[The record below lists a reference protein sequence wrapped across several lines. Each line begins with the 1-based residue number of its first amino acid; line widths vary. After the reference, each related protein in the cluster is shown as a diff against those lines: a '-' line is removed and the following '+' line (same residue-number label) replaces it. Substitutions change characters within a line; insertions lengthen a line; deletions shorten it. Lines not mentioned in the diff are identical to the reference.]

1 MNKINNKILLV
12 IREILHSRSSN
23 NLHLVKYL
31 SEGNC
36 TKNEYQEL
44 MNLVAIELYDKGFD
58 DTSEPTSYGL
68 ELELEKII
76 DQLNHLIW
84 Q

>member
-1 MNKINNKILLV
+1 MNKMNNKMLLV
-12 IREILHSRSSN
+12 IREILQSHSSN
-23 NLHLVKYL
+23 NLHLVKCL

-44 MNLVAIELYDKGFD
+44 MNLVAIELCDKGFD

-68 ELELEKII
+68 ELEKII

>member
-1 MNKINNKILLV
+1 MNKMNNKMLLV
-12 IREILHSRSSN
+12 IREILQSRSSN
-23 NLHLVKYL
+23 NLHLVKCL
-31 SEGNC
+31 SEENC

-44 MNLVAIELYDKGFD
+44 MNLVVIELCDKGFY
-58 DTSEPTSYGL
+58 DTSEPTSYG
-68 ELELEKII
+68 LELEKII

>member
-23 NLHLVKYL
+23 NLHLVKCL

-58 DTSEPTSYGL
+58 DTSELTSYG
-68 ELELEKII
+68 LELEKII

>member
-1 MNKINNKILLV
+1 
-12 IREILHSRSSN
+12 
-23 NLHLVKYL
+23 
-31 SEGNC
+31 
-36 TKNEYQEL
+36 

-68 ELELEKII
+68 ELEKII